1 MTKWKNKNIMAE
13 EYKIG
18 IKKERRRGMK
28 AKVIRMKNNV
38 VTLIH
43 RGEAFLIK
51 RRYVSGVTVIEMVLI
66 LVIIIALL
74 LIFKNQLTSLINT
87 IFDKITSESSRI

>member
-1 MTKWKNKNIMAE
+1 MKR
-13 EYKIG
+13 G
-18 IKKERRRGMK
+18 IGMK
-28 AKVIRMKNNV
+28 SKVVRVKNNIV
-38 VTLIH
+38 GLIR
-43 RGEAFLIK
+43 RGEAYLISH
-51 RRYVSGVTVIEMVLI
+51 RYVSGVTVIEMVLI

>member
-1 MTKWKNKNIMAE
+1 
-13 EYKIG
+13 
-18 IKKERRRGMK
+18 MK
-28 AKVIRMKNNV
+28 AKVIRIKNNV
-38 VTLIH
+38 VSLIH

>member
-1 MTKWKNKNIMAE
+1 MEE

-28 AKVIRMKNNV
+28 AKVIRIKNNV
-38 VTLIH
+38 LSLIH